1 MRRETI
7 SCVPEG
13 DGCRLAWRL
22 PKDFDRFAYP
32 TMKIAICICT
42 CGRADPLRRLLE
54 ALAGMELGL
63 LDPSSIF
70 IVVVDN
76 QPDGR
81 AREVCSRARERL
93 PFALHFVE
101 EPERGISF
109 ARNRAMATAI
119 AHDAAFISCIDDDD
133 LPRSDWLLRLV
144 ERQWETRVDLVLGV
158 WELPPDFTL
167 PAWLSD
173 IDFLRPP
180 PPEDLHKIGTP
191 YGLPYCSGTFNVLI
205 RREVIEELAK
215 SGPVFS
221 PEFGF
226 IGGEDIDFFIRAQ
239 RRGFTLVPAP
249 ASVVRRYWEPE
260 RLTLRGV
267 LRRGFRLGSA
277 QAHIDR
283 LHLSIQHHRRR
294 RHRARKKLLRRT
306 ISLPRRLLKS
316 LTKTSG
322 PPGWFA
328 PSRLVARLHNF
339 TRAIGTL
346 HGRSGR
352 KFRYYG

>member
-1 MRRETI
+1 
-7 SCVPEG
+7 
-13 DGCRLAWRL
+13 
-22 PKDFDRFAYP
+22 
-32 TMKIAICICT
+32 MKIAICICT
-42 CGRADPLRRLLE
+42 SGRTHDLAQLLE
-54 ALAGMELGL
+54 ALAGIDLGP
-63 LDPSSIF
+63 LDPSGVF
-70 IVVVDN
+70 VVVVDN

-81 AREVCSRARERL
+81 ARAVCGRAQERL
-93 PFALHFVE
+93 PIALHFVE

-119 AHDAAFISCIDDDD
+119 AHDAAFVSCIDDDD

-144 ERQWETRVDLVLGV
+144 ERQRETGADLVLGV
-158 WELPPDFTL
+158 WELPPDFSI

-173 IDFLRPP
+173 IEFLRPP
-180 PPEDLHKIGTP
+180 PPEDLNKVGAP

-205 RREVIEELAK
+205 GREVIETLQK

-221 PEFGF
+221 PEFSF

-249 ASVVRRYWEPE
+249 ASVVRRYWEPD

-277 QAHIDR
+277 QAHIDQR
-283 LHLSIQHHRRR
+283 HLSTQDHRRR
-294 RHRARKKLLRRT
+294 RRRARKKLLRWA
-306 ISLPRRLLKS
+306 ISLPQRLLAPGRGADAGS
-316 LTKTSG
+316 A
-322 PPGWFA
+322 PGWFA
-328 PSRLVARLHNF
+328 PRRIVARLHNL
-339 TRAIGTL
+339 TRAVGTL
-346 HGRSGR
+346 HGRSGK